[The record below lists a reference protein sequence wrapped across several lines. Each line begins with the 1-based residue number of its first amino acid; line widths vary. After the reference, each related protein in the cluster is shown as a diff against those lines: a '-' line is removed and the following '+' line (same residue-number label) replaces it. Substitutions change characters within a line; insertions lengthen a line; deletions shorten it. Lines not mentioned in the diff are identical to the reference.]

1 MPVCFL
7 KFFFFF
13 QWWKNIHLGS
23 IPQPWWARAIKG
35 RENCIQV
42 KAPRGAPT
50 LSKLEGSQGT
60 RCQAHLLILRAHK
73 TLNAHKNSQNLVHT
87 NSQNLVFQLG
97 HKDSSKSSWRPGT
110 GGCTRAEIIRK
121 NKTWEGGDTTR
132 GILPGAATPH
142 PAWARRSLHG
152 ALRTSQLEKSC
163 VISPKAKLIS
173 NFSNELGG
181 LCVCESCQ
189 AGSAVSR
196 VRYPDPWRPRNSSKV
211 PAEGKWA
218 KEASYR
224 CKESTHSLKG
234 FVSTKILKKVLV
246 C

>member
-1 MPVCFL
+1 M
-7 KFFFFF
+7 
-13 QWWKNIHLGS
+13 
-23 IPQPWWARAIKG
+23 WARAIKG
-35 RENCIQV
+35 RENCIQA

-73 TLNAHKNSQNLVHT
+73 NLNAC
-87 NSQNLVFQLG
+87 SQNLVFQLG

-110 GGCTRAEIIRK
+110 GSCNRAENHQEKQNLGGRRYH
-121 NKTWEGGDTTR
+121 EGNPPRSSHPSPSLGTSVSAR
-132 GILPGAATPH
+132 STPH
-142 PAWARRSLHG
+142 IPAG
-152 ALRTSQLEKSC
+152 KSC

-173 NFSNELGG
+173 NFSKELGG

-189 AGSAVSR
+189 AGSAVSH
-196 VRYPDPWRPRNSSKV
+196 VRYPDPRRPRNSSKV
-211 PAEGKWA
+211 PAEGEWA

-234 FVSTKILKKVLV
+234 LGSTKILKKSVGLLGFL
-246 C
+246 CIFHRAFCN